1 MANFVYSKA
10 KQALL
15 NGEIDVSSSNYQ
27 VALLKSSEYSPN
39 QLNDQFVSEIPA
51 NAIVGRS
58 QNISNVT
65 NVNGILDA
73 NDVSISHDG
82 AAFDSIVV
90 YQVGVNDSSSRLFFY
105 IDNST
110 GLPFEGS
117 NSSLIVTINWSD
129 TANKILAL

>member
-15 NGEIDVSSSNYQ
+15 NGEINVSAANYQ
-27 VALLKSSEYSPN
+27 VALLKSSEYSAN

-58 QNISNVT
+58 NNISNVT

-73 NDVSISHDG
+73 NDVSIDHDG
-82 AAFDSIVV
+82 TAFDSIIV
-90 YQVGVNDSSSRLFFY
+90 YQVGLSDSSSRLFFY
-105 IDNST
+105 IDNSI